1 MKCLLDVSALVAFG
15 IAEHEFHKR
24 VATWV
29 RDLGAAEPL
38 ELATCSITEIGFVR
52 IIAQTPQY
60 AFNVS
65 EARILLLR
73 LKTRHGE
80 VFTFI
85 ADDHDAT
92 RLPGWVKGPKQ
103 VTDGHLVQ
111 LAKANGAVLATLDRG
126 IPGAF
131 LIPAEN

>member
-1 MKCLLDVSALVAFG
+1 VKCLLDVSALVAFG
-15 IAEHEFHKR
+15 IAEQEFHER
-24 VATWV
+24 VANWI
-29 RDLGAAEPL
+29 RDLGAAGPL

-52 IIAQTPQY
+52 IVAQTPQY

-73 LKTRHGE
+73 LKARHGE

-103 VTDGHLVQ
+103 VTDGHLAQ
-111 LAKANGAVLATLDRG
+111 LARANEAVLATLDRG

-131 LIPAEN
+131 LIPAGG

>member
-1 MKCLLDVSALVAFG
+1 VKYLLDVSALLAFG
-15 IAEHEFHKR
+15 IAEHEFHDR
-24 VATWV
+24 VVNWT
-29 RDLGAAEPL
+29 RDLSASGIL

-52 IIAQTPQY
+52 IFAQTRQY
-60 AFNVS
+60 GFTVP
-65 EARILLLR
+65 EARELLLQI
-73 LKTRHGE
+73 KAKHAS

-85 ADDHDAT
+85 ADDHDIS

-111 LAKANGAVLATLDRG
+111 LAKVNEAVLATLDRG

-131 LIPAEN
+131 LIPGTT

>member
-1 MKCLLDVSALVAFG
+1 VKWLLDVSALVAFG
-15 IAEHEFHKR
+15 IAEHEFHER
-24 VATWV
+24 VANWV

-52 IIAQTPQY
+52 IVAQTPQY

-73 LKTRHGE
+73 LKARHGE

-126 IPGAF
+126 IPGAL
-131 LIPAEN
+131 LIPGTT